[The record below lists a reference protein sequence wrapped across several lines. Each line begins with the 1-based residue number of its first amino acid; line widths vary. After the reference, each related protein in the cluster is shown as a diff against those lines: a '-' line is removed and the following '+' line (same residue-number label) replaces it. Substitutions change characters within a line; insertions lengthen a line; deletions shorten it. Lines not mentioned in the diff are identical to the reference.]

1 MAYDD
6 TTTPVV
12 LEGGTLIDG
21 MGGTPLDESA
31 VLIEKGRIVRA
42 GKKGEIDKPGDAR
55 TIDVTGKF
63 VLPGLIDM
71 HVHYD
76 GWMGELFLTHGVT
89 TVKDMGND
97 IEWMS
102 EVSRQIEDGEITGPR
117 IFYVGNGLDAPPPVR
132 DHHVGLG
139 SPADAKRA
147 VAALHEKGAIAI
159 KVREKI
165 TPDLLR
171 AITEEAHRLGLPVTG
186 HIELMDAREAA
197 FSGIDGLEHVT
208 GIVKATTT
216 INREDEAGL
225 DDIQRYVSELKL
237 YSLIDMTKTQGLV
250 EVLVDKGVA
259 LIPTL
264 ANWWRMASERRAEF
278 AREDAEYAN
287 NESLAYLPQMVRG
300 LLATSFLYNVKN
312 DEDLRQMQVG
322 YDKLQSFLRAYR
334 EAGGKILA
342 GSDTFFSVP
351 GLSLHR
357 ELLFLVDAGLSP
369 MQAIVM
375 ATRDN
380 AEFLGK
386 GAELGTIAEGKL
398 ADIVVL
404 DDDPLRDI
412 NNIKKVAMVFKGGQ
426 AIETGYH
433 ADYHGPAPKPALV
446 RPLWVERQIRD
457 GDAA

>member
-1 MAYDD
+1 MIDKKEKGLF
-6 TTTPVV
+6 VF
-12 LEGGTLIDG
+12 EGGTLIDG
-21 MGGTPLDESA
+21 AGGPPIREAA
-31 VLIEKGRIVRA
+31 VLIDGEKIVRV
-42 GKKGEIDKPGDAR
+42 GRMGEIEKPGSAR
-55 TIDVTGKF
+55 TIDVTGRF
-63 VLPGLIDM
+63 LLPGLIDM

-76 GWMGELFLTHGVT
+76 GWMGELFLAHGVT

-97 IEWMS
+97 VEWMS
-102 EVSRQIEDGEITGPR
+102 AVSRQINDGEIVGPR

-132 DHHVGLG
+132 EHHVGLE
-139 SPADAKRA
+139 SPEQGKRA
-147 VAALHEKGAIAI
+147 VKALHEKGAMAI

-197 FSGIDGLEHVT
+197 LSGIDGLEHVM
-208 GIVKATTT
+208 GIVQATTE
-216 INREDEAGL
+216 IKREEGVGL
-225 DDIQRYVSELKL
+225 EDIRRFVSELKL
-237 YSLIDMTKTQGLV
+237 YSLLDLTKVPGLIEMLV
-250 EVLVDKGVA
+250 EKGVA

-264 ANWWRMASERRAEF
+264 ANWWRMASERRDEF

-287 NESLAYLPQMVRG
+287 DPSLAYLPQDVRG
-300 LLATSFLYNVKN
+300 LLATSFLFNLKN
-312 DEDLRQMQVG
+312 DEDLRQIKEG
-322 YDKLQSFLRAYR
+322 YRNVQSFLRAHY
-334 EAGGKILA
+334 ESGGKVLA

-357 ELLFLVDAGLSP
+357 ELILLADAGFSP

-398 ADIVVL
+398 ADIL
-404 DDDPLRDI
+404 ILNEDPLADI
-412 NNIKKVAMVFKGGQ
+412 SNIKKVAMVFKGGQ
-426 AIETGYH
+426 VIDAGYH
-433 ADYHGPAPKPALV
+433 ADYVAPAPKPKLV
-446 RPLWVERQIRD
+446 RPLWVERQII
-457 GDAA
+457 G

>member
-1 MAYDD
+1 MIGEDKKESLI
-6 TTTPVV
+6 

-21 MGGTPLDESA
+21 NGGPPLNEAA
-31 VLIEKGRIVRA
+31 VLIEKGKIVRV
-42 GKKGEIDKPGDAR
+42 GKKGEIEKPDTIR

-63 VLPGLIDM
+63 LLPGLIDM

-76 GWMGELFLTHGVT
+76 GWMGELFLAHGVT

-102 EVSRQIEDGEITGPR
+102 EVSRQIEAGEIAGPR

-132 DHHVGLG
+132 EHHVGLG
-139 SPADAKRA
+139 SPMDARRA

-171 AITEEAHRLGLPVTG
+171 AITEEAHQLGLPVTG

-197 FSGIDGLEHVT
+197 LTGIDGLEHVT
-208 GIVKATTT
+208 GIVQATTT
-216 INREDEAGL
+216 IEREDGAGL
-225 DDIQRYVSELKL
+225 DDIQRYVSELKF
-237 YSLIDMTKTQGLV
+237 YSQIDMTKVQGLV
-250 EVLVDKGVA
+250 EVLIDKGVA

-264 ANWWRMASERRAEF
+264 ANWWRMASERRTEF

-287 NESLAYLPQMVRG
+287 DESLAYLPQMVRG
-300 LLATSFLYNVKN
+300 LLATSFLYNLKN

-322 YDKLQSFLRAYR
+322 YDKLQSFLRTYN

-369 MQAIVM
+369 MQALVM
-375 ATRDN
+375 TTRDN

-386 GAELGTIAEGKL
+386 GTELGTVSEGNL

-404 DDDPLRDI
+404 DEDPLRDI

-426 AIETGYH
+426 AIEPGYH
-433 ADYHGPAPKPALV
+433 ADYLAPAPKPTLV
-446 RPLWVERQIRD
+446 RPLWVERQIQS
-457 GDAA
+457 GGSI